1 MSNKA
6 KPANFCTFYIATD
19 CDSAYSTFNDAHYS
33 ASGASPEEAVAEF
46 KETHDSQPKFV
57 YEVTKRFVVKTEFV
71 EG

>member
-1 MSNKA
+1 MSTGTFSN
-6 KPANFCTFYIATD
+6 FYIATN
-19 CDSAYSTFNDAHYS
+19 CDNAHSTFNDSLYA

-46 KETHDSQPKFV
+46 KEMHDSQPKFV

>member
-1 MSNKA
+1 MSTKT
-6 KPANFCTFYIATD
+6 KPAFSKFYIATD
-19 CDSAYSTFNDAHYS
+19 CDSTFNTFNDAYYS

-46 KETHDSQPKFV
+46 KELHDSQPKFV

>member
-1 MSNKA
+1 MSTETFSK
-6 KPANFCTFYIATD
+6 FYIATT
-19 CDSAYSTFNDAHYS
+19 CDSAYNTFNDSYYS
-33 ASGASPEEAVAEF
+33 ASGDSPEEAVAEF